1 MSRPPDEFPIAS
13 DFLKRLSPEFRAVL
27 QTVVRDYECRIAE
40 LEARLVSVR
49 MPESIAFE
57 FGGGGGLVESR
68 LAAACAGLQMRMWL
82 DRRNAALGQ
91 NDRPR
96 GPDVPGFWRPVKPAA
111 A

>member
-1 MSRPPDEFPIAS
+1 MSRPPDELSIAS

-27 QTVVRDYECRIAE
+27 EAVVRDYECRIAE

-57 FGGGGGLVESR
+57 FAGNGGLVESR

-82 DRRNAALGQ
+82 DRRNAAPQ
-91 NDRPR
+91 RNDWPC
-96 GPDVPGFWRPVKPAA
+96 GPDVLEFRRAVKPVAA
-111 A
+111 